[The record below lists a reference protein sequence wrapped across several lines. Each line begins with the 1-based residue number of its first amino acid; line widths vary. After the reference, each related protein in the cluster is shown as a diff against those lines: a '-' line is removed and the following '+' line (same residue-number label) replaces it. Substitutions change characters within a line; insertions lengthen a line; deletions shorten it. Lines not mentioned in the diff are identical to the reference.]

1 MGKAILTIVKG
12 PNEGDTVSIDWGVCR
27 LLGRHL
33 SESETALID
42 RDGNRILDG
51 QSAQLIGEHLQD
63 RAPAMSSTNR
73 SKPSPTAF
81 ERGPDIVLA
90 DSSTSRA
97 HALLFCDGQSV
108 GVLDLGSTNG
118 SYVNN
123 RPVSSGAL
131 GDGDLLKVGTTEF
144 QLKIDG

>member
-1 MGKAILTIVKG
+1 MSRAVMTIVEG
-12 PNEGDTVSIDWGVCR
+12 PNQGDTLSVDWGVCR

-51 QSAQLIGEHLQD
+51 QSTQLISDHLQD

-73 SKPSPTAF
+73 ARPSPTAF

-90 DSSTSRA
+90 DTSTSRA
-97 HALLFCDGQSV
+97 HALLFCDGQTV

-118 SYVNN
+118 SYING

-131 GDGDLLKVGTTEF
+131 HDGDKLKVGTTEF
-144 QLKIDG
+144 EVKLEG

>member
-1 MGKAILTIVKG
+1 MGKAALTIVAG
-12 PNEGDTVSIDWGVCR
+12 PNQGDTVSIDWGVRR

-51 QSAQLIGEHLQD
+51 QSAQLIGDHLQD

-73 SKPSPTAF
+73 AKPSPTAF

-90 DSSTSRA
+90 DSSTLARPCSS
-97 HALLFCDGQSV
+97 LCDGQSV

-118 SYVNN
+118 SYVNSK
-123 RPVSSGAL
+123 PVSSGAL
-131 GDGDLLKVGTTEF
+131 SDGDLLKVGTTEF
-144 QLKIDG
+144 QLKIQA

>member
-1 MGKAILTIVKG
+1 MGKAVLTIVAG
-12 PNEGDTVSIDWGVCR
+12 PNQGDTVSIDWGVCR

-51 QSAQLIGEHLQD
+51 QSAQLIGDHLQD

-73 SKPSPTAF
+73 AKPSPTAF

-97 HALLFCDGQSV
+97 HALLFRVPTDIALLTRIVMSV
-108 GVLDLGSTNG
+108 M
-118 SYVNN
+118 
-123 RPVSSGAL
+123 RP
-131 GDGDLLKVGTTEF
+131 T
-144 QLKIDG
+144 